1 MECFL
6 KFLDVLAL
14 IVQFTGACIMYQNS
28 PQNKVSQT
36 QLGGP
41 NDKDKQGR
49 RNKWLRYGFLILSIG
64 ISISLA
70 VLIIKDFFAPTKI

>member
-1 MECFL
+1 MDGFL

-14 IVQFTGACIMYQNS
+14 IVQFTGAYIMFQNS
-28 PQNKVSQT
+28 PQNKISQT
-36 QLGGP
+36 QMGGP
-41 NDKDKQGR
+41 NDREKQGR

-70 VLIIKDFFAPTKI
+70 VLIIKDFFLSPQI